1 VAAAVADG
9 TLRRVHRGVYV
20 EKSVWDAQYTE
31 GRHLLQVVAID
42 AQRLG
47 SDAAYSHVSAGAIH
61 ELPLFRLTPTHV
73 HTSGAGLDGHTNS
86 GRPGIARHEIEVP
99 EADRTTID
107 GIPCTTLART
117 VADIVRT
124 VPLESGLSAAD
135 AALRK
140 VAWDDSARAYDA
152 TAAQTLVAEVLAHA
166 ERHRRARGVRRA
178 RLVMGLADG
187 RAQLPGESVSR
198 LYLLDLGFR
207 IPQLQVPIPSPQGGF
222 YYVDFDLGDA
232 WGEFDGKGKYL
243 LQAEE
248 RGISLEQ
255 VMLEEKQRE
264 DWIRG
269 TTQRRMPR
277 WGSTDI
283 KSAATLG
290 SRLAAFHVH
299 PPR

>member
-1 VAAAVADG
+1 M
-9 TLRRVHRGVYV
+9 
-20 EKSVWDAQYTE
+20 WDAQYSE
-31 GRHLLQVVAID
+31 GRHLLQVVAVD
-42 AQRLG
+42 AQR
-47 SDAAYSHVSAGAIH
+47 SSSEAPYSHVSAGAIH

-73 HTSGAGLDGHTNS
+73 HTSSAGLDGHTNS
-86 GRPGIARHEIEVP
+86 GRPGIARHEIEVAAT
-99 EADRTTID
+99 ERTTID

-124 VPLESGLSAAD
+124 VPLEAGLSVAD

-140 VAWDDSARAYDA
+140 VAWDGSAHMYHSA
-152 TAAQTLVAEVLAHA
+152 AAQEFIAEVLTIA

-207 IPQLQVPIPSPQGGF
+207 VPQLQVPIPSPHDGF

-269 TTQRRMPR
+269 TTHRRMPR
-277 WGSTDI
+277 WGSADI
-283 KSAATLG
+283 KSSATLG